1 MTLCEK
7 KENLIRKENND
18 SIEERFNENNN
29 VRNEDIS
36 VKFNNN
42 NINNKIIFY
51 DTKANPVNEAHHE
64 ILNNNNCEFNP
75 IYNLIK
81 LFNNNININNDVSNI
96 YNNIDKQMESEEK
109 NEKSDKIVED
119 TKLLNNNNHANLDEN
134 SPILK
139 IVMDKYSEVL
149 KIIKKQEEKMEQ
161 QEEKMQQMKDEL
173 LFDKA
178 KNEFDRLELKCK
190 IMIETELNY
199 SLIEIERNKIDYL
212 EGLIISLK
220 NTINNLANPYN
231 FNLWRKLSNIIL
243 KNVFVIL
250 SKNKNYSIS
259 QKAIQSTLDG
269 LHDLNNKYKIKE
281 EKKLKTFQGKLK
293 KLNSQLKNTKNQPIF
308 KDSPT
313 ADKERNFSLIIIS
326 KNNVPDIKINLSV
339 EFLFFIKEKG
349 NKINHFD
356 QELLNLLLFED
367 LDITIEHQKESDE
380 KENQNVIINKE
391 DEECEEGEKD
401 NEDIIQKKYNGKTL
415 FSSEELIEMLKNP
428 FKFQKKEI
436 DTNKILELINIQI
449 NEIKNEMNPISKK
462 EQLIDLINEI
472 KNINN
477 TNNNLNE
484 KYDNIL
490 KKNGINFL
498 EKIDETKDKDK
509 LNLFKEIRKLQQRII
524 KAINLYEKVNNKLT
538 ELAEIKDKKKVELK
552 NILDTN
558 KSKKTTESKKISLQN
573 LFDGFKKQ
581 LLLKIEKWNEYQ
593 EFSDIFNSTNVNEFT
608 LNDFL
613 LFLKSHLKSDYS
625 FSIVKKDITNY
636 NLLIEVINNFKEFA
650 SYYNK
655 NLDVLI

>member
-81 LFNNNININNDVSNI
+81 LFNNNIKINNDVSNI

-119 TKLLNNNNHANLDEN
+119 TKLLNNNNHANLDE
-134 SPILK
+134 SSSILK

-498 EKIDETKDKDK
+498 EKIDEAKDKDK

-524 KAINLYEKVNNKLT
+524 KAINLYEKINNKLT
-538 ELAEIKDKKKVELK
+538 EFTEIKDKKKVEIK

-558 KSKKTTESKKISLQN
+558 KSKKTTESKKYLCRIYLMDLKNNYYSKLKKGMNIKN
-573 LFDGFKKQ
+573 LA
-581 LLLKIEKWNEYQ
+581 I
-593 EFSDIFNSTNVNEFT
+593 
-608 LNDFL
+608 
-613 LFLKSHLKSDYS
+613 
-625 FSIVKKDITNY
+625 FSIQLMLM
-636 NLLIEVINNFKEFA
+636 NLL
-650 SYYNK
+650 
-655 NLDVLI
+655 

>member
-64 ILNNNNCEFNP
+64 IVNNNNCEFNP

-81 LFNNNININNDVSNI
+81 LFNNNINIKNDVSNI

-149 KIIKKQEEKMEQ
+149 KIIKKQDEKMGQMKVKMEQ
-161 QEEKMQQMKDEL
+161 QDIKIQQMKDEL
-173 LFDKA
+173 LFEKS

-199 SLIEIERNKIDYL
+199 NLIEIEKNKIDYL
-212 EGLIISLK
+212 EGIIISLK

-243 KNVFVIL
+243 KNIFVIL

-269 LHDLNNKYKIKE
+269 LQDLNNKYKIKE

-293 KLNSQLKNTKNQPIF
+293 KLNSQLKTTKNQPIF
-308 KDSPT
+308 KGNSA

-326 KNNVPDIKINLSV
+326 KNNVPNIKINLSV

-428 FKFQKKEI
+428 FKFQKKG
-436 DTNKILELINIQI
+436 NR
-449 NEIKNEMNPISKK
+449 
-462 EQLIDLINEI
+462 
-472 KNINN
+472 
-477 TNNNLNE
+477 
-484 KYDNIL
+484 Y
-490 KKNGINFL
+490 
-498 EKIDETKDKDK
+498 
-509 LNLFKEIRKLQQRII
+509 
-524 KAINLYEKVNNKLT
+524 
-538 ELAEIKDKKKVELK
+538 
-552 NILDTN
+552 
-558 KSKKTTESKKISLQN
+558 
-573 LFDGFKKQ
+573 
-581 LLLKIEKWNEYQ
+581 
-593 EFSDIFNSTNVNEFT
+593 
-608 LNDFL
+608 
-613 LFLKSHLKSDYS
+613 
-625 FSIVKKDITNY
+625 
-636 NLLIEVINNFKEFA
+636 
-650 SYYNK
+650 
-655 NLDVLI
+655 